1 MNRDEF
7 EKITERLLDENDRGE
22 KQVIKLL
29 TKNGEFYIIL
39 NLIEEI
45 TTEVDGYKI
54 DLADGSHI
62 QGDYK
67 DVTRIVE
74 VV

>member
-1 MNRDEF
+1 MNRNEF
-7 EKITERLLDENDRGE
+7 EGITERLLDENDKGE

-45 TTEVDGYKI
+45 TTEVDRYKI
-54 DLADGSHI
+54 DLADGSSI
-62 QGDYK
+62 KGSYK
-67 DVTRIVE
+67 DITKIVE